1 MERLDRMFAEAAARA
16 APAST
21 RPASGVGEEDGEDA
35 KRERTVAAEILE
47 ACASGDP
54 FTALSLPKPE
64 CDDAGRPVW
73 DVTEGQISKAFRKR
87 SLAVHPDKNPSAE
100 AKAAFDK
107 LNEWH
112 RALKDPVKRGEAL
125 RKHADDTF
133 RERCRL
139 QPELVARMKRD
150 QERRDVSDY
159 GAEILRQ
166 QRERAERAAAIR
178 DKARLFRKRHREDE
192 EEDLLSSSSSSSDDD
207 DEPAPAPA
215 KAADEETAKRPK
227 FGGGASRGGR
237 GGRGG
242 RGARSA
248 AVGSDSDSDSAG
260 LARPLAG
267 GRGGRGGGRK
277 PRFIM

>member
-1 MERLDRMFAEAAARA
+1 MFAEAAARA

-21 RPASGVGEEDGEDA
+21 RPAAAMGEGDGEDA
-35 KRERTVAAEILE
+35 TRERTVAAEILE

-100 AKAAFDK
+100 AKVAFDK

-125 RKHADDTF
+125 RKHADDAF

-150 QERRDVSDY
+150 QERRDASDY

-166 QRERAERAAAIR
+166 QRERAERAAAMR
-178 DKARLFRKRHREDE
+178 DKARLFRKRHREED
-192 EEDLLSSSSSSSDDD
+192 EEDLLSSSSSSSDD
-207 DEPAPAPA
+207 EPAPAPA
-215 KAADEETAKRPK
+215 KAAGEETAKRPK
-227 FGGGASRGGR
+227 FGGGASRSAR
-237 GGRGG
+237 GVRGG

-260 LARPLAG
+260 LARPVAG

>member
-21 RPASGVGEEDGEDA
+21 RPAAAMGEGDGEDA
-35 KRERTVAAEILE
+35 TRERTVAAEILE

-100 AKAAFDK
+100 AKVAFDK

-125 RKHADDTF
+125 RKHADDAF

-150 QERRDVSDY
+150 QERRDASDY

-166 QRERAERAAAIR
+166 QRERAERAAAMR
-178 DKARLFRKRHREDE
+178 DKARLFRKRHREED
-192 EEDLLSSSSSSSDDD
+192 EEDLLSSSSSSDD

-215 KAADEETAKRPK
+215 KAAGEETAKRPK
-227 FGGGASRGGR
+227 FGGGASRSAR
-237 GGRGG
+237 GVRGG

-248 AVGSDSDSDSAG
+248 AVGSDSDSHSAG
-260 LARPLAG
+260 LARPVAG

>member
-1 MERLDRMFAEAAARA
+1 MFAEAAARA

-21 RPASGVGEEDGEDA
+21 RPAAAMGEGDGEDA
-35 KRERTVAAEILE
+35 TRERTVAAEILE

-100 AKAAFDK
+100 AKVAFDK

-125 RKHADDTF
+125 RKHADDAF

-150 QERRDVSDY
+150 QERRDASDY

-166 QRERAERAAAIR
+166 QRERAERAAAI
-178 DKARLFRKRHREDE
+178 ARQGATLPQETPRGGRGRSPLLF
-192 EEDLLSSSSSSSDDD
+192 LLLLRRR
-207 DEPAPAPA
+207 ARPAPA
-215 KAADEETAKRPK
+215 KAAGEETAKRPK
-227 FGGGASRGGR
+227 FGGGASRSAR
-237 GGRGG
+237 GVRGG

-260 LARPLAG
+260 LARPVAG

>member
-21 RPASGVGEEDGEDA
+21 RPAAAMGEGDGEDA
-35 KRERTVAAEILE
+35 TRERTVAAEILE

-64 CDDAGRPVW
+64 FDDAGRPVW

-100 AKAAFDK
+100 AKVAFDK

-125 RKHADDTF
+125 RKHADDAF

-150 QERRDVSDY
+150 QERRDASDY

-166 QRERAERAAAIR
+166 QRERAERAAAMGKR
-178 DKARLFRKRHREDE
+178 DSSARDTAGRTGKSPLLFLLLLRRRARPCPGEGGGRRDGEAPEVRRRGIPKRERR
-192 EEDLLSSSSSSSDDD
+192 SRRSRR
-207 DEPAPAPA
+207 A
-215 KAADEETAKRPK
+215 
-227 FGGGASRGGR
+227 FGGG
-237 GGRGG
+237 
-242 RGARSA
+242 
-248 AVGSDSDSDSAG
+248 
-260 LARPLAG
+260 
-267 GRGGRGGGRK
+267 
-277 PRFIM
+277 F

>member
-1 MERLDRMFAEAAARA
+1 M
-16 APAST
+16 
-21 RPASGVGEEDGEDA
+21 
-35 KRERTVAAEILE
+35 
-47 ACASGDP
+47 
-54 FTALSLPKPE
+54 
-64 CDDAGRPVW
+64 W

-87 SLAVHPDKNPSAE
+87 FLAVHPDKNPSAE

-192 EEDLLSSSSSSSDDD
+192 EEDLLSSSSSSSSDDND
-207 DEPAPAPA
+207 DEAAPAPA

-260 LARPLAG
+260 LARPLAS

>member
-1 MERLDRMFAEAAARA
+1 MFAEAAARA

-21 RPASGVGEEDGEDA
+21 RPAAAMGEGDGEDA
-35 KRERTVAAEILE
+35 TRERTVAAEILE

-64 CDDAGRPVW
+64 FDDAGRPVW

-100 AKAAFDK
+100 AKVAFDK

-125 RKHADDTF
+125 RKHADDAF

-150 QERRDVSDY
+150 QERRDASDY

-166 QRERAERAAAIR
+166 QRERAERAAAMR
-178 DKARLFRKRHREDE
+178 DKARLFRKRHREED
-192 EEDLLSSSSSSSDDD
+192 EEDLLLFLLLLRRRARPCPGEGGGRRDG
-207 DEPAPAPA
+207 EAPEVRRRGIP
-215 KAADEETAKRPK
+215 KRERRSRRSRRA
-227 FGGGASRGGR
+227 FGGG
-237 GGRGG
+237 
-242 RGARSA
+242 
-248 AVGSDSDSDSAG
+248 
-260 LARPLAG
+260 
-267 GRGGRGGGRK
+267 
-277 PRFIM
+277 F